1 MIALLAYS
9 TSLSASEFATISSTG
24 GVKSDSVSTDSV
36 LIAYSDLR
44 KVNAKLIELKYEK
57 EINEH
62 LKAVIVNDSVAIDG
76 LRSELHNINITHE
89 RDIKR
94 VKRERNVA
102 GGIGIGAII
111 LLIISIL

>member
-1 MIALLAYS
+1 MTVLLSYS
-9 TSLSASEFATISSTG
+9 TNLSASNFATISSTG

-44 KVNAKLIELKYEK
+44 KVNAKLIELEYEK
-57 EINEH
+57 EINGH
-62 LKAVIVNDSVAIDG
+62 LRAAIVNDSIAISS
-76 LRSELHNINITHE
+76 LRSELNSADINCKKE
-89 RDIKR
+89 IKK

-102 GGIGIGAII
+102 GSIGIGAII

>member
-1 MIALLAYS
+1 MTVLLSYS
-9 TSLSASEFATISSTG
+9 TNLLSSEVTTISSTG
-24 GVKSDSVSTDSV
+24 GVKSDSISTDSV

-44 KVNAKLIELKYEK
+44 KVNAKLIELKYERD
-57 EINEH
+57 INEH
-62 LKAVIVNDSVAIDG
+62 LRAVIVNDSIAISN
-76 LRSELHNINITHE
+76 LRSELSSADANCK
-89 RDIKR
+89 RDIKK

>member
-1 MIALLAYS
+1 MTVLLSYS
-9 TSLSASEFATISSTG
+9 TNLSASDFATISSTG

-62 LKAVIVNDSVAIDG
+62 LRAVIVNDSIAIDG
-76 LRSELHNINITHE
+76 LRSELRNINITHK

-94 VKRERNVA
+94 FKRERNVA

>member
-1 MIALLAYS
+1 MTVLLSYS
-9 TSLSASEFATISSTG
+9 TNLLSSEVTTISSTG
-24 GVKSDSVSTDSV
+24 SVKSDSVSADSV

-62 LKAVIVNDSVAIDG
+62 LRAVIVNDSVAIDD
-76 LRSELHNINITHE
+76 LRSELRNINITNE

-94 VKRERNVA
+94 LKKERNVA

-111 LLIISIL
+111 LLIINIL